1 MKSSTVCLL
10 LGVSVLL
17 LSGPTDS
24 AVSLRVSPD
33 LQQLFSRESP
43 LTLSCDGD
51 GQTADGGTVKR
62 TTRGGT
68 GQCGGGDQRFGR
80 IVGSNCIISNPS
92 PNSDSGVYWCERSG
106 ERSEEI
112 NITVTG
118 LTFKLE
124 IPALPVLTGSD
135 VTLRCRTND
144 GSTPAFNVL
153 KNGEAV
159 TGSSK
164 GELIISKVQQSDEGF
179 YLCSDGLIESPRS
192 RLRVKAPPPPTSVS
206 LRVSPD
212 LQQFFS
218 RVSPLILS
226 CDGDGQTADGG
237 TVKRTIRGGTGQCGG
252 GGQQDFG
259 RTVGSNCII
268 SSPSPLSDS
277 GVYWCERSGERSE
290 EINIT
295 VTDGPIILE
304 IPALPVLTGSDVTLR
319 CRTRDGS
326 TPAFNVLKNGE
337 AVTGSSKGELIIS
350 NVQQSDE
357 GFYSCSDGLI
367 ESPRSRLRVKGPP
380 TTSPPSSRPPGSSPP
395 PPAPPPPPFSVVR
408 LLCHLVVISTYC
420 ICSVLM
426 VSIYCSRRT
435 GNRPAVSMETSQ
447 RDAGG
452 QGSDGDYDDVTT
464 EHDF

>member
-43 LTLSCDGD
+43 LTLSCDED
-51 GQTADGGTVKR
+51 GQTADGWTVKR

-68 GQCGGGDQRFGR
+68 GQCGGGDQQDFGR
-80 IVGSNCIISNPS
+80 IESSNCIIS
-92 PNSDSGVYWCERSG
+92 Y
-106 ERSEEI
+106 
-112 NITVTG
+112 
-118 LTFKLE
+118 
-124 IPALPVLTGSD
+124 
-135 VTLRCRTND
+135 
-144 GSTPAFNVL
+144 
-153 KNGEAV
+153 
-159 TGSSK
+159 
-164 GELIISKVQQSDEGF
+164 
-179 YLCSDGLIESPRS
+179 
-192 RLRVKAPPPPTSVS
+192 
-206 LRVSPD
+206 
-212 LQQFFS
+212 
-218 RVSPLILS
+218 
-226 CDGDGQTADGG
+226 
-237 TVKRTIRGGTGQCGG
+237 
-252 GGQQDFG
+252 
-259 RTVGSNCII
+259 
-268 SSPSPLSDS
+268 PSPLSDS
-277 GVYWCERSGERSE
+277 GVYWCERSGEKSE

-295 VTDGPIILE
+295 VTDLTFKLE

-350 NVQQSDE
+350 KVQQSDEGFYSCVNQNVESLRSRLRVKAPPPPTSVSLRVSPDLQQFFSRESPLTLSCDEDGQTADGWTVKRTTGGQTGQCGGGQQDFGRIEGSNCIISDPFESDSGVYWCERSGERSEEINITVTDLPFKLDIPAIPVLTGSDVTLRCRTRDGSTHRAFYLLKNGEPFRSDSKGEFIISNVQQSDE

-367 ESPRSRLRVKGPP
+367 ESPRSMLRVK
-380 TTSPPSSRPPGSSPP
+380 
-395 PPAPPPPPFSVVR
+395 APPPPPPLSVVR
-408 LLCHLVVISTYC
+408 LLCHLVVISPYC

-452 QGSDGDYDDVTT
+452 QGSDGERDDVTT